1 MQDTY
6 IGDEGNGFPLVLV
19 HGFLGSSR
27 MWGPQIDFFKD
38 YFRVITPDLPGYG
51 KSNKVRSHNNI
62 QSMAHLLLDCLEE
75 KKIDKFYLL
84 GHSMGGMIVQEMAKK
99 GGDKISKLVCYSTGP
114 RGEMPGR
121 FETVDQSR
129 ENLKK
134 KGLEITAQNIA
145 KTWFIK
151 GENAKYFD
159 ICIEAGKQTSIET
172 VDNALIAF
180 KNWNGVDTLKN
191 IKNET
196 LIVWGDQDKS
206 YNLEQIQT
214 LEKNGYQSDPEIFKV
229 PGAYELP
236 LAVKN
241 VAEKKKPD
249 GIIALGA
256 IVRGATPHFDYI
268 ATETAAGLTKVRL
281 EYNIPVGFGVLTCD
295 TMEQAIERSGEGSG
309 NKGIESTEAVIGMIE
324 FLHNL

>member
-19 HGFLGSSR
+19 HGFLGSSN
-27 MWGPQIDFFKD
+27 MWEPQIDFFKD
-38 YFRVITPDLPGYG
+38 YYRVITPDLPGYG
-51 KSNKVRSHNNI
+51 KSNKAKMHNSI
-62 QSMAHLLLDCLEE
+62 QSIANLLLDCLEE

-84 GHSMGGMIVQEMAKK
+84 GHSMGGMIVQEMAKTS
-99 GGDKISKLVCYSTGP
+99 GDKISKLVCYSTGP

-134 KGLEITAQNIA
+134 KGLEITAKNIA

-159 ICIEAGKQTSIET
+159 ICIEAGKQTST
-172 VDNALIAF
+172 KAADDALIAF
-180 KNWNGVDTLKN
+180 KNWNGIDTLKN

-206 YNLEQIQT
+206 YNLEQIKT
-214 LEKNGYQSDPEIFKV
+214 LEKSIKKSKLVIFKNCAHNV
-229 PGAYELP
+229 HLEQPNQFNNTI
-236 LAVKN
+236 KN
-241 VAEKKKPD
+241 
-249 GIIALGA
+249 
-256 IVRGATPHFDYI
+256 
-268 ATETAAGLTKVRL
+268 
-281 EYNIPVGFGVLTCD
+281 
-295 TMEQAIERSGEGSG
+295 
-309 NKGIESTEAVIGMIE
+309 
-324 FLHNL
+324 FLL